1 MARARYIRPQF
12 FLHEVLAELEAWIRL
27 LFIGLWTLADRA
39 GRLLDRPRR
48 IHAALFPYE
57 PALDVDDGLQQLHEA
72 GFILRYEV
80 DGERYIQVTGWA
92 KHQTPHH
99 QEVGSEIPAPVEV
112 ARTSESTPKPFGAT
126 SESTPK
132 SFGATSESTPKSFG
146 ATSESTPKSFGAT
159 SESTPKPDRI
169 DTESICLDPLP
180 FTLDPLSLTEGANAK
195 PTGLDEFL
203 AAYPKR
209 TKRDAAARA
218 YVSVI
223 ESPEEHERL
232 MAGLRRWLESSE
244 WRRSL
249 EKDGGRFVPNP
260 DKFIFDRRYL
270 DEPMPHTEGE
280 SGGDGD
286 VVEQALRLMRRPD
299 RGAA

>member
-57 PALDVDDGLQQLHEA
+57 PTLNVDEGLNQLSRS
-72 GFILRYEV
+72 GFIRRYEV
-80 DGERYIQVTGWA
+80 AGERYIQVTGWA

-99 QEVGSEIPAPVEV
+99 QEAASEIPAPIEV
-112 ARTSESTPKPFGAT
+112 VATSESTPKPFGAT

-132 SFGATSESTPKSFG
+132 
-146 ATSESTPKSFGAT
+146 
-159 SESTPKPDRI
+159 PDRTG
-169 DTESICLDPLP
+169 TESICLYPLP
-180 FTLDPLSLTEGANAK
+180 LTLDPLSLTEGVDAK
-195 PTGLDEFL
+195 PSGLDEFL
-203 AAYPKR
+203 VGYPKKTR
-209 TKRDAAARA
+209 RDAAARA

-223 ESPEEHERL
+223 DSEQEQQKL
-232 MAGLRRWLESSE
+232 MAGLQRWLLSDQ

-249 EKDGGRFVPNP
+249 ENDGGRFIPNP
-260 DKFIFDRRYL
+260 DKFIFERLYL
-270 DEPMPHTEGE
+270 DEPAPFREPETK
-280 SGGDGD
+280 GGDAFD
-286 VVEQALRLMRRPD
+286 EAVRIFEARQRD
-299 RGAA
+299 REAA

>member
-57 PALDVDDGLQQLHEA
+57 PALDVDDGLNQLSRR

-112 ARTSESTPKPFGAT
+112 VRTSESTPKPFGAT

-132 SFGATSESTPKSFG
+132 PFGATSESTPK
-146 ATSESTPKSFGAT
+146 PFGAT

-195 PTGLDEFL
+195 PSGLDEFL

-223 ESPEEHERL
+223 DSDQQHQNL
-232 MAGLRRWLESSE
+232 MAGLSRWL
-244 WRRSL
+244 RSDQWVRSVDS
-249 EKDGGRFVPNP
+249 DGGRFIPNP
-260 DKFIFDRRYL
+260 DKFILDRLYL
-270 DEPMPHTEGE
+270 DEPEPFRETNAT
-280 SGGDGD
+280 GGDAFD
-286 VVEQALRLMRRPD
+286 EAVRIFEARQRYQE
-299 RGAA
+299 AA